1 MSKDKNNCWSF
12 VWFFSFTVGRILIKG
27 DLQFQT
33 KQANCVC
40 TATFFLTNSSHFS
53 EKKGRRRLHEDER
66 EIYPNGELSKA
77 EEYKENLI
85 KNLLP
90 ETGMT
95 ICAWGG
101 GEMQYHKQRKFKY
114 NRKWCWMSTGRW
126 NDFLWARGKLL
137 YGYLNVGSYLVLKPS
152 RHLLCYIQIW
162 AEFSL

>member
-1 MSKDKNNCWSF
+1 M
-12 VWFFSFTVGRILIKG
+12 FFSFTVERIFIKG
-27 DLQFQT
+27 DLRFQT
-33 KQANCVC
+33 KQANCLC
-40 TATFFLTNSSHFS
+40 TAAFFLTNFS
-53 EKKGRRRLHEDER
+53 CFQRKKGRRRLHEDER

-95 ICAWGG
+95 ICVWGG

-126 NDFLWARGKLL
+126 NDFLWTHGKLL
-137 YGYLNVGSYLVLKPS
+137 YGYLNDGSYWCWNQTDFYCVTFRYGQSLVCKQTS
-152 RHLLCYIQIW
+152 
-162 AEFSL
+162 AN